1 MPNVETIELESDYIV
16 LSIPKDTVEVEINAT
31 IWKDGA
37 TQKVTHKMGLAE
49 VRDAFKDAEMN
60 YIDPDAKF
68 SITGKGL
75 AYLDGLKAD

>member
-1 MPNVETIELESDYIV
+1 MMETIELESDYIV
-16 LSIPKDTVEVEINAT
+16 LSIPKDTIEVEINAT
-31 IWKDGA
+31 IWEDGT

-68 SITGKGL
+68 SITGKGI
-75 AYLDGLKAD
+75 AYLNGLQDD